1 MEYMRDHLQR
11 AGGGATLVYPAA
23 SNLMLK
29 SYNGVS
35 PSDAPDGYSSYSSS
49 RQGVDIS
56 STRNTVYCIDCVR
69 TVVEPL
75 LTVIMDLTHALPFD
89 VDIRRNR

>member
-35 PSDAPDGYSSYSSS
+35 PSDAPDGYSSYSS

-56 STRNTVYCIDCVR
+56 STRNTLYCIDCVR